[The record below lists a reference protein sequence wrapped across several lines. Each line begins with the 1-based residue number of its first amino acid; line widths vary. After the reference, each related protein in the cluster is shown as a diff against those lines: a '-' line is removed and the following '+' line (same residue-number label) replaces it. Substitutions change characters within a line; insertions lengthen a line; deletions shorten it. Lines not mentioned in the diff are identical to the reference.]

1 MSKTA
6 PEPRQA
12 IFDELG
18 VSRPTADASDPS
30 ALYVSLSHM
39 DVADL
44 ICEGGIEGLVSGEY
58 HFEGMEGG
66 LGYENFTFE
75 KYSALDEL
83 GNCDESLGFLRSIY
97 WNETPVVDKDG
108 FYNFQEVNVEW
119 NDGSPQ
125 GKLPT
130 LNSNLPN
137 AKNIKGEDSF
147 ELTLFRNIGE
157 RLFGPTIDANNR
169 PGYYVLNGTRDDGSP
184 IGGSKNFLDVAFGA
198 LSEET
203 IEAIKK
209 TSLAGGAVEDIIK
222 DENGNPIFGA
232 GTQLIPADEVVPNG
246 LLNVTNSPIILGEI
260 DRNAKTYV
268 ISNKECVGVR
278 VNIRVTRLLEQIQD
292 DPKDNIEVEK
302 GDKDTK
308 GFFAQPEKTAKR
320 GKQQPYGAGDMR
332 ARKIRYQIYTRPIY
346 DTRHAPKDRRNF
358 YAWQKKPDIDDKIFG
373 RIEEPYVRSVDISFD
388 NGRWAS
394 FNPRESADFE
404 FFQGWEIK
412 IVRLTPDSLHTFLK
426 NESYIDSIVEIYDS
440 KLRYP
445 YSSMVY
451 SKFSAEFFQRIP
463 SRAYDT
469 KLLKV
474 KIPNN
479 YDPILRSYDESSG
492 FWDGCFK
499 AEKFWTNNPAWCFY
513 DIITN
518 NRYGLGDYVDSE
530 FVDKWTLY
538 EIAKYCDTL
547 VSDGKGGLEPRFTLN
562 HLITSREEAYKV
574 VNDLASA
581 FRSLV
586 YYAFGNIYV
595 SQDKPA
601 TSIYQFNTSNVV
613 DGLFNYS
620 SSAKKARHT
629 VAIVRY
635 NDKNNMYKP
644 AISYTEDA
652 MGVQRYGIREIE
664 TAAIGCTSE
673 GQAKRFGEWILQSE
687 ILETESVTFTAGEE
701 GMYLRPGDIV
711 SVYDEFR
718 NDRNL
723 AGRTIQVKELNSG
736 IIPSDRVPSSIGS
749 DDFAIT
755 GNSIILDKAIE
766 FTPDKAYKLNLLTPT
781 SYYEP
786 SQITPTECEETVTT
800 TTIPANTEEE
810 VEEEADKIYKDY
822 TKEDGLY
829 GSVGSNGYSIFINTF
844 STTNTVTVDA
854 QQGKFTFNY
863 QTYRFA
869 TEDMPADGSG
879 QPQRFVLSYVRD
891 GVTYYLDLTKGTFST
906 DEFAGSFYIGSR
918 FVTSTDDIAAPDLKH
933 GQKDR
938 NGARRAEN
946 GDLIACLESYGNAAA
961 DAELDFLLNN
971 GQVLEENL
979 TDGIFNAG
987 DLNHAKTF
995 RQGRKA
1001 TNAYAE
1007 GVLTFTKPEGVTTI
1021 TIKTVHPINTT
1032 STGGISSIFRIGL
1045 VRNTKTSIKKSTE
1058 EKIVET
1064 ITTSATNTD
1073 KALTSADIPEIRK
1086 NQIQTLYFSGFQTKV
1101 HTGNYNSDFSVGGS
1115 GIVTQIFFDSSVKT
1129 QEIDFQ
1135 NYVVTGYNTSSV
1147 IGDLAAGTQQEYN
1160 SSYENFSGSNLI
1172 WSIEPADK
1180 SDLTRRRHYTLDK
1193 ELSSGYMQEYRV
1205 INVIENEKK
1214 YDISAIEY
1222 NQSKFE
1228 LGGQLGDKKP
1238 INGGGKDPV
1247 VGGPPEDPRCPDCG
1261 DDDED
1266 GGGGDDDPFDPIE
1279 GEDGSCCVEK
1289 KDSRE
1294 CYNDYKRSQCDA
1306 IDKELREKGE
1316 GSATFHKDQ
1325 TCDQIDCQTITAPI
1339 TPNPPVKPVPVP
1351 GEPAQQFIDLTFK
1364 MEFDLASI
1372 TTPHVGHAWRLK
1384 QISDD
1389 DAYVEAG
1396 KIFDGILLPDH
1407 EEQQSITEAGLPLQD
1422 EDGNDI
1428 SYTQE
1433 SMLGFYYEELC
1444 RRKFDESLGFS
1455 NKTTLELYE
1464 ADEIEASQIVG
1475 FLEDTYSLKTELYG
1489 DSFLLSQEVV
1499 FTNTGV
1505 NGEFL
1510 YSKEDRCEAVSSA
1523 GTHNDPYKKDDYR
1536 EVVCPIP
1543 AAYGLPKLT
1552 GTGFD
1557 EPEWE
1562 SDAANSECL
1571 PPSIK
1576 DYYVPYDSDKPSGFL
1591 KPILI
1596 YLGDQEAGKS
1606 PTRFQAWSASLK
1618 NRKTYFSV
1626 IPDEKYELIVQQF
1639 IYKFPNFLRDDYGE
1653 LLTEKQIDT
1662 LRAKGEHIKDIRDF
1676 KFKDLKYNGS
1686 SRVPTG
1692 TESEALPYK
1701 AGCSCDENVVSQY
1714 QSDYNTEWKKDP
1726 EFQSSE
1732 TDTRDDGRDGRHIDE
1747 YKADLPYADINLD
1760 YKQAILS
1767 DSHQTKKISIRRSD
1781 LGTLNLCVNNEIK
1794 KAIFEFTNIRPQT
1807 IFNSELQAARIKNNQ
1822 KDSIVDYIADGQ
1834 YLVTVVSMA
1843 PEEVARDCHN
1853 QVGFRYCFAQ
1863 NLKDLAIRPP
1873 VPNTN
1878 CTTNP
1883 VFATTTQAD
1892 FFSDPSAS
1900 RLRAFDRKGMP
1911 KLYDVPEFIIDKYFA
1926 NIKITQDNLD
1936 SKSYMPLQF
1945 PGASIR
1951 VLDRDGKY
1959 VKNLGFTDC
1968 IYLAGE
1974 EHGDED
1980 GGSNYHIAQVKG
1992 ARGLKLLQRRVP
2004 SSYHN
2009 NETISFKSN
2018 EFSLE
2023 DSLGTSVSNGA
2034 ITLIADILKTAD
2046 CSNQNKVVLQ
2056 ELPDGTQHYE
2066 YNVHFQL
2073 QSFDQFTDWGVDN
2086 GSLHGPNDP
2095 ERTVF

>member
-1 MSKTA
+1 
-6 PEPRQA
+6 
-12 IFDELG
+12 
-18 VSRPTADASDPS
+18 
-30 ALYVSLSHM
+30 
-39 DVADL
+39 
-44 ICEGGIEGLVSGEY
+44 
-58 HFEGMEGG
+58 
-66 LGYENFTFE
+66 
-75 KYSALDEL
+75 
-83 GNCDESLGFLRSIY
+83 
-97 WNETPVVDKDG
+97 
-108 FYNFQEVNVEW
+108 
-119 NDGSPQ
+119 
-125 GKLPT
+125 
-130 LNSNLPN
+130 
-137 AKNIKGEDSF
+137 
-147 ELTLFRNIGE
+147 
-157 RLFGPTIDANNR
+157 
-169 PGYYVLNGTRDDGSP
+169 
-184 IGGSKNFLDVAFGA
+184 
-198 LSEET
+198 
-203 IEAIKK
+203 
-209 TSLAGGAVEDIIK
+209 
-222 DENGNPIFGA
+222 
-232 GTQLIPADEVVPNG
+232 
-246 LLNVTNSPIILGEI
+246 
-260 DRNAKTYV
+260 
-268 ISNKECVGVR
+268 
-278 VNIRVTRLLEQIQD
+278 
-292 DPKDNIEVEK
+292 
-302 GDKDTK
+302 
-308 GFFAQPEKTAKR
+308 
-320 GKQQPYGAGDMR
+320 
-332 ARKIRYQIYTRPIY
+332 
-346 DTRHAPKDRRNF
+346 
-358 YAWQKKPDIDDKIFG
+358 
-373 RIEEPYVRSVDISFD
+373 
-388 NGRWAS
+388 
-394 FNPRESADFE
+394 
-404 FFQGWEIK
+404 
-412 IVRLTPDSLHTFLK
+412 
-426 NESYIDSIVEIYDS
+426 
-440 KLRYP
+440 
-445 YSSMVY
+445 MVY

-562 HLITSREEAYKV
+562 HIITSREEAYKV

-601 TSIYQFNTSNVV
+601 ASIYQFNTSNVV

-749 DDFAIT
+749 DDFAVT

-800 TTIPANTEEE
+800 TTTVIEGSDK
-810 VEEEADKIYKDY
+810 VKKEEEALKIYRDY
-822 TKEDGLY
+822 ADTDLKFKPG
-829 GSVGSNGYSIFINTF
+829 NAF
-844 STTNTVTVDA
+844 STTQEITVDSEE
-854 QQGKFTFNY
+854 GKFRFEF
-863 QTYRFA
+863 QTYNNDATTTRPDKSGDPKRFLVFY
-869 TEDMPADGSG
+869 EQDGIN
-879 QPQRFVLSYVRD
+879 
-891 GVTYYLDLTKGTFST
+891 YYLDFSKPSEFST
-906 DEFAGSFYIGSR
+906 DEYKGSYYFGSK
-918 FVTSTDDIAAPDLKH
+918 FVLRNDFDIDMQHGDGWMAPGSAKVETNRVL
-933 GQKDR
+933 
-938 NGARRAEN
+938 
-946 GDLIACLESYGNAAA
+946 GDLIATLLYTRDDPDGLFTSAEQEEAGEELNFLTANGSIENHELT
-961 DAELDFLLNN
+961 DTIELD
-971 GQVLEENL
+971 G
-979 TDGIFNAG
+979 GFNKI
-987 DLNHAKTF
+987 KTF
-995 RQGRKA
+995 KQGGSS
-1001 TNAYAE
+1001 NVFGVAE
-1007 GVLTFTKPEGVTTI
+1007 GVKAFTKPAGVT
-1021 TIKTVHPINTT
+1021 KLTVKIIHPINTKSTYDAASST
-1032 STGGISSIFRIGL
+1032 SLTGTIFSIGL
-1045 VRNTKTSIKKSTE
+1045 VRTHKITLVEATEANTIITE
-1058 EKIVET
+1058 TVDVN
-1064 ITTSATNTD
+1064 ATNTD

-1228 LGGQLGDKKP
+1228 S
-1238 INGGGKDPV
+1238 INPGEKEGPKNGTQENV
-1247 VGGPPEDPRCPDCG
+1247 GGGPPENPRCPDCE
-1261 DDDED
+1261 ED
-1266 GGGGDDDPFDPIE
+1266 VPPGGTDPDPFEPIE
-1279 GEDGSCCVEK
+1279 GEEGSCCVEK

-1294 CYNDYKRSQCDA
+1294 CYNDYKRSECDA
-1306 IDKELREKGE
+1306 IDKDLREKGE

-1325 TCDQIDCQTITAPI
+1325 TCDQIDCQTIIEPVDPI
-1339 TPNPPVKPVPVP
+1339 KPRPIPEEEV
-1351 GEPAQQFIDLTFK
+1351 QQFIDLTFK

-1372 TTPHVGHAWRLK
+1372 TAPHLGHAWRLK

-1396 KIFDGILLPDH
+1396 KTFDGILLPKHTEDTIL
-1407 EEQQSITEAGLPLQD
+1407 EQAGLPLED
-1422 EDGNDI
+1422 ESGNPI
-1428 SYTQE
+1428 KYTKE
-1433 SMLGFYYEELC
+1433 SMLGFYYEE
-1444 RRKFDESLGFS
+1444 FDKIKVNIGGLS
-1455 NKTTLELYE
+1455 NPTTLEAYQRTDNPIL
-1464 ADEIEASQIVG
+1464 ASEIVSYLEAS
-1475 FLEDTYSLKTELYG
+1475 YAKKTELYG
-1489 DSFLLSQEVV
+1489 DSFLLCEEIV
-1499 FTNTGV
+1499 FTNTGP
-1505 NGEFL
+1505 NGKFL
-1510 YSKEDRCEAVSSA
+1510 YSAEDRCEVVATA
-1523 GTHNDPYKKDDYR
+1523 GEHNDPYKKDSYKK
-1536 EVVCPIP
+1536 VKCPIP
-1543 AAYGLPKLT
+1543 AAYGLPKLKN
-1552 GTGFD
+1552 TGFD
-1557 EPEWE
+1557 IAEWE
-1562 SDAANSECL
+1562 SDAAQEKCL
-1571 PPSIK
+1571 PPNIK
-1576 DYYVPYDSDKPSGFL
+1576 DYQSKPSGFL
-1591 KPILI
+1591 KPILM
-1596 YLGDQEAGKS
+1596 YLGDPEAGKS
-1606 PTRFQAWSASLK
+1606 QSRHGAWSASLK
-1618 NRKTYFSV
+1618 NKKTYFSA
-1626 IPDEKYELIVQQF
+1626 IPDERYELIVQQF
-1639 IYKFPNFLRDDYGE
+1639 IYKFPNFLRDNDGE

-1662 LRAKGEHIKDIRDF
+1662 KRAKGETIKDIRDF
-1676 KFKDLKYNGS
+1676 KFKELKYNGS

-1692 TESEALPYK
+1692 TESAVLPYK
-1701 AGCSCDENVVSQY
+1701 AGCLCDESVVGGY
-1714 QSDYNTEWKKDP
+1714 QSAYNTQWKNQP
-1726 EFQSSE
+1726 EFKSG
-1732 TDTRDDGRDGRHIDE
+1732 DIDE

-1794 KAIFEFTNIRPQT
+1794 KAIFEFTNIKPQT

-1843 PEEVARDCHN
+1843 PEEVTSDCHN

-1863 NLKDLAIRPP
+1863 NLKDLANRPP
-1873 VPNTN
+1873 IPNTN

-1883 VFATTTQAD
+1883 VFATTTRAD
-1892 FFSDPSAS
+1892 FFTDPKGSTSAFS
-1900 RLRAFDRKGMP
+1900 NKGMP
-1911 KLYDVPEFIIDKYFA
+1911 KLYDVPEFIIDKYFV
-1926 NIKITQDNLD
+1926 NVKITKDNLD

-1951 VLDRDGKY
+1951 VLDRDGRY
-1959 VKNLGFTDC
+1959 VKNLGITDC

-1974 EHGDED
+1974 EHGDDERS
-1980 GGSNYHIAQVKG
+1980 SNYHIAQVRG
-1992 ARGLKLLQRRVP
+1992 ARGLKVSNIKKVF
-2004 SSYHN
+2004 SSYH
-2009 NETISFKSN
+2009 NETISFRTN
-2018 EFSLE
+2018 VFNLE
-2023 DSLGTSVSNGA
+2023 DSLGTSVSGGQ
-2034 ITLIADILKTAD
+2034 ISLIADIIKTAD
-2046 CSNQNKVVLQ
+2046 CSKQNQVILSDLWNAG
-2056 ELPDGTQHYE
+2056 ENYE

-2073 QSFDQFTDWGVDN
+2073 QSFDQFTDWAVDN
-2086 GSLHGPNDP
+2086 GSLHGPNNS
-2095 ERTVF
+2095 